1 MDAVRKVLPWP
12 AEDVTIEPTFVP
24 VLPALRGGEK
34 GGPLLISAG
43 VPVLRSSRTAVV
55 PVTVTASGSGG
66 ESRTVEVTLRLKVQ
80 TTAVVAAR
88 AVSRHAVVGPEDVA
102 LARVELA
109 GGNAASPA
117 LANVDE
123 VIGKRAA
130 RTLLAGRP
138 VTKADVEEAPVF
150 EANARVTVRV
160 LSGAVEI
167 TASGTALEE
176 GRPGQMVRV
185 RLLADKTSNVASTGK
200 TVRARVE
207 SADTVIVDEQD

>member
-1 MDAVRKVLPWP
+1 VLPWP

-34 GGPLLISAG
+34 GGPLLIAAG

-80 TTAVVAAR
+80 TKAVVAAR
-88 AVSRHAVVGPEDVA
+88 AVSRHALVGPEDVT
-102 LARVELA
+102 LARVELT
-109 GGNAASPA
+109 GGGASPA
-117 LANVDE
+117 VAKVDE

-207 SADTVIVDEQD
+207 SADTVIVEDE